1 FFSSR
6 RRHTRSKRDWSSDV
20 CSSDLLSEKI
30 VISLDTEFIENE
42 KEDVTKQDCEINEAK
57 RLLKR
62 LGKDYPRLPLCI
74 QGDNLYEAETVMKLC
89 RQKKWKYIFTHKVGR
104 QKLLDES
111 YEWIRQGNGSVEVC
125 GIGKE
130 KGSGE

>member
-1 FFSSR
+1 MR
-6 RRHTRSKRDWSSDV
+6 TK
-20 CSSDLLSEKI
+20 
-30 VISLDTEFIENE
+30 
-42 KEDVTKQDCEINEAK
+42 KEDVTKQDCEINAAK

-89 RQKKWKYIFTHKVGR
+89 RRKKWKYIFTHKVGR

-125 GIGKE
+125 GIGRKT
-130 KGSGE
+130 GAGNM